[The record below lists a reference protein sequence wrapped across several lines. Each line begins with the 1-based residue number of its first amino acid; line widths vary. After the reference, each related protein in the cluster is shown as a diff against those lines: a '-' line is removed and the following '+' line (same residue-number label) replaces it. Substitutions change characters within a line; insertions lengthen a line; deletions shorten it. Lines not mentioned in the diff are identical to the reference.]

1 MCGFSGFVNFDK
13 TDLSQSQEIITRMT
27 DVIAH
32 RGPDGS
38 GIWIDDKINV
48 LMPI

>member
-1 MCGFSGFVNFDK
+1 MCGICGKLHFDPERPA
-13 TDLSQSQEIITRMT
+13 DRALLQRMT

-38 GIWIDDKINV
+38 GA
-48 LMPI
+48 